1 MKKKIVVTGAT
12 GLIGKSLVKKP
23 IERNDS
29 VVVLSKKTL
38 QVKQLFANSVE
49 IIEWDY
55 GFDDRLVK
63 ALAGVDAVIHLAG
76 ANIASKRWNESY
88 KKTIIDSRT
97 VPTRNLIKAMQQS
110 NNIPSVF
117 VCASAVG
124 FYGNTG
130 EKSIAENS
138 PAGNDFLSQVC
149 AVWEEESSKVEQLGI
164 RRVSVRTGIV
174 LSTQDGALKKLLL
187 PFKLFA
193 GGPLGNG
200 KQWFPWIHI
209 DDEVDIFLHAI
220 DNNDLTGAA
229 NAVSPEHLRM
239 KEFASILGG
248 ILNRPSFFNVPPLVL
263 KIVLGE
269 AAESIL
275 FSQKIKPE
283 KLLNTGF
290 KFKFSSPTE
299 ALSDLI
305 KNKK

>member
-12 GLIGKSLVKKP
+12 GLIGKSLVKKL

-38 QVKQLFANSVE
+38 QVKQLFGNSVE

>member
-12 GLIGKSLVKKP
+12 GLIGKSLVKKL

-29 VVVLSKKTL
+29 VVVLSNKTL
-38 QVKQLFANSVE
+38 QVKQLFGNSVE

>member
-12 GLIGKSLVKKP
+12 GLIGKSLVKKL

-38 QVKQLFANSVE
+38 QVKQLFGNSVE

-275 FSQKIKPE
+275 YSQKIKPE

-290 KFKFSSPTE
+290 KFTFSSPTE
-299 ALSDLI
+299 ALNDLI

>member
-12 GLIGKSLVKKP
+12 GLIGKSLVKKL

>member
-1 MKKKIVVTGAT
+1 MKKKIVVTGAK
-12 GLIGKSLVKKP
+12 GLIGKSLVKKL

>member
-1 MKKKIVVTGAT
+1 
-12 GLIGKSLVKKP
+12 
-23 IERNDS
+23 
-29 VVVLSKKTL
+29 
-38 QVKQLFANSVE
+38 
-49 IIEWDY
+49 
-55 GFDDRLVK
+55 
-63 ALAGVDAVIHLAG
+63 
-76 ANIASKRWNESY
+76 
-88 KKTIIDSRT
+88 
-97 VPTRNLIKAMQQS
+97 
-110 NNIPSVF
+110 
-117 VCASAVG
+117 VG

-220 DNNDLTGAA
+220 DNNNLTGAV
-229 NAVSPEHLRM
+229 NAVSPGHLRM

-248 ILNRPSFFNVPPLVL
+248 ILKRPSLFCVPSFVL

-275 FSQKIKPE
+275 YSQKIKPE
-283 KLLNTGF
+283 KLLNTRF

>member
-12 GLIGKSLVKKP
+12 GLIGKSLVKKL

-220 DNNDLTGAA
+220 DNNNLTGAV
-229 NAVSPEHLRM
+229 NAVSPGHLRM
-239 KEFASILGG
+239 KEFASNLGG
-248 ILNRPSFFNVPPLVL
+248 ILKRPSLFCVPSFVL

-275 FSQKIKPE
+275 YSQKIKPE
-283 KLLNTGF
+283 KLLNTRF